1 MKNDP
6 HDTAGVCQK
15 TDEEWRAS
23 LTPEQ
28 YRVLRQHGTEP
39 SWSHPLN
46 TEHRDGQFVCAGCG
60 APLFSSE
67 AKYDSG
73 SGWPSFYDA
82 LPDGVETTVDRSHGM
97 VRTEMHCRRCGGH
110 LGHVF
115 EDGPAP
121 TGARYCTN
129 GAALRF
135 DRVTARVSDT

>member
-6 HDTAGVCQK
+6 HGASDACRK

-82 LPDGVETTVDRSHGM
+82 LPDAVETTVDRSHGM
-97 VRTEMHCRRCGGH
+97 VRTEIHCRRCGSH
-110 LGHVF
+110 LGHIF

-121 TGARYCTN
+121 TGVRHCTN
-129 GAALRF
+129 GTSLRF
-135 DRVTARVSDT
+135 VPVTKDSDQ

>member
-1 MKNDP
+1 MDDAKD
-6 HDTAGVCQK
+6 GVPK
-15 TDEEWRAS
+15 TDDEWRAS

-39 SWSHPLN
+39 PGSHPYN
-46 TEHRDGQFVCAGCG
+46 VEHRNGQFVCAGCG

-73 SGWPSFYDA
+73 SGWPSYVA
-82 LPDGVETTVDRSHGM
+82 AIDGAVDTTVDRGHGM

-115 EDGPAP
+115 DDGPAP
-121 TGARYCTN
+121 TGVRYCTN
-129 GAALRF
+129 GTSLRF
-135 DRVTARVSDT
+135 VPRDSTGENRRR